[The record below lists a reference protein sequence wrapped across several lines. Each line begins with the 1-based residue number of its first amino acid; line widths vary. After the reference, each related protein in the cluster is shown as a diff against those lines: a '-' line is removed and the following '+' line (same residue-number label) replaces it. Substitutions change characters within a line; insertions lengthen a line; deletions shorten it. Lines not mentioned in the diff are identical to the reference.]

1 MAVAGGAAGAA
12 SGPLVLVV
20 EDEPRIAEV
29 LDAYLRREGYA
40 TAVAADGPTAVH
52 LHARLSPALVLLDVH
67 LPGLDGFEV
76 LRRIGTSGT
85 PVIML
90 TAREEEVDKLVAL
103 RMGADDY
110 VVKPYSPVEV
120 VARVGAVLRRAT
132 AAGRA
137 PVSPADPVL
146 RHDGHRAEVLEAGGV
161 QVDVVATTA
170 RVAGRPLQLTAT
182 EYRLLEHLARAPRR
196 TFSRRQLLDAVLP
209 ESAAMDR
216 VVDAHLGNLRRK
228 LGAAGA
234 PGLVN
239 TVRGLGYRLLPEA

>member
-1 MAVAGGAAGAA
+1 MI
-12 SGPLVLVV
+12 LIV

-29 LDAYLRREGYA
+29 LDAYLHRDGYA
-40 TAVAADGPTAVH
+40 TAVAADGSGAVE
-52 LHARLSPALVLLDVH
+52 LHARLSPALVLLDVN

-76 LRRIGTSGT
+76 LRRIGASGT

-90 TAREEEVDKLVAL
+90 TAREEELDKLVAL

-132 AAGRA
+132 
-137 PVSPADPVL
+137 PADGAHGGL
-146 RHDGHRAEVLEAGGV
+146 LTQDGDRADVLEAGGV
-161 QVDVVATTA
+161 QVDVAATTA

-182 EYRLLEHLARAPRR
+182 EYRLLEHLARSPRR
-196 TFSRRQLLDAVLP
+196 TFSRRQLLDAVIP

-228 LGAAGA
+228 LASAGA

-239 TVRGLGYRLLPEA
+239 TVRGLGYRLLPEG

>member
-1 MAVAGGAAGAA
+1 MPTAGGPAGAA
-12 SGPLVLVV
+12 TGPLVLVV

-40 TAVAADGPTAVH
+40 VAVAHDGSAAVD
-52 LHARLSPALVLLDVH
+52 LHDRLTPALVLLDVN
-67 LPGLDGFEV
+67 LPGVDGFEV

-110 VVKPYSPVEV
+110 VVKPYSPSEV

-132 AAGRA
+132 PAGDALTRA
-137 PVSPADPVL
+137 DEQAQH
-146 RHDGHRAEVLEAGGV
+146 RGDGAQVLEAGGD
-161 QVDVVATTA
+161 QVDVAGTTA

-196 TFSRRQLLDAVLP
+196 TFSRRQLLEAVLP

-228 LGAAGA
+228 LAAAGA

-239 TVRGLGYRLLPEA
+239 TVRGLGYRLLPEG

>member
-1 MAVAGGAAGAA
+1 MPTPGGPAGAA
-12 SGPLVLVV
+12 AGPLVLVV

-29 LDAYLRREGYA
+29 LDAYLRREGYDV
-40 TAVAADGPTAVH
+40 AVAADGPAAVR
-52 LHARLSPALVLLDVH
+52 LHARLSPVLVLLDVN

-76 LRRIGTSGT
+76 LRRIGTAGT

-132 AAGRA
+132 TGAVQPDRPLDEQG
-137 PVSPADPVL
+137 DQ
-146 RHDGHRAEVLEAGGV
+146 GEVLQAGGV
-161 QVDVVATTA
+161 QVDVAGTTA

-182 EYRLLEHLARAPRR
+182 EYRLLEHMVRAPGR
-196 TFSRRQLLDAVLP
+196 TFSRRQLLEAVLP

-228 LGAAGA
+228 LAAAGA

-239 TVRGLGYRLLPEA
+239 TVRGLGYRLLPEI

>member
-1 MAVAGGAAGAA
+1 MIRI
-12 SGPLVLVV
+12 V

-29 LDAYLRREGYA
+29 LDAYLHRDGYA
-40 TAVAADGPTAVH
+40 TAVAADGSGAVE
-52 LHARLSPALVLLDVH
+52 LHARLSPALVLLDVN

-76 LRRIGTSGT
+76 LRRIGASGT

-90 TAREEEVDKLVAL
+90 TAREEELDKLVAL

-132 AAGRA
+132 
-137 PVSPADPVL
+137 PADGAHGGL
-146 RHDGHRAEVLEAGGV
+146 LTQDGDRADVLEAGGV
-161 QVDVVATTA
+161 QVDVAATTA

-182 EYRLLEHLARAPRR
+182 EYRLLEHLARSPRR
-196 TFSRRQLLDAVLP
+196 TFSRRQLLDAVIP

-228 LGAAGA
+228 LASAGA

-239 TVRGLGYRLLPEA
+239 TVRGLGYRLLPEG

>member
-1 MAVAGGAAGAA
+1 
-12 SGPLVLVV
+12 LILIV

-29 LDAYLRREGYA
+29 LDAYLHRDGYA
-40 TAVAADGPTAVH
+40 TAVAADGSGAVE
-52 LHARLSPALVLLDVH
+52 LHARLSPALVLLDVN

-76 LRRIGTSGT
+76 LRRIGASGT

-90 TAREEEVDKLVAL
+90 TAREEELDKLVAL

-132 AAGRA
+132 
-137 PVSPADPVL
+137 PADGAHGGL
-146 RHDGHRAEVLEAGGV
+146 LTQDGDRADVLEAGGV
-161 QVDVVATTA
+161 QVDVAATTA

-182 EYRLLEHLARAPRR
+182 EYRLLEHLARSPRR
-196 TFSRRQLLDAVLP
+196 TFSRRQLLDAVIP

-228 LGAAGA
+228 LASAGA

-239 TVRGLGYRLLPEA
+239 TVRGLGYRLLPEG

>member
-1 MAVAGGAAGAA
+1 
-12 SGPLVLVV
+12 V
-20 EDEPRIAEV
+20 E
-29 LDAYLRREGYA
+29 
-40 TAVAADGPTAVH
+40 
-52 LHARLSPALVLLDVH
+52 LHARLSPALVLLDVN
-67 LPGLDGFEV
+67 LPGLDGFDV
-76 LRRIGTSGT
+76 LRRIGASGT

-90 TAREEEVDKLVAL
+90 TAREEELDKLVAL

-132 AAGRA
+132 
-137 PVSPADPVL
+137 PADGAHGGL
-146 RHDGHRAEVLEAGGV
+146 LTQDGDRADVLEAGGV
-161 QVDVVATTA
+161 QVDVAATTA

-182 EYRLLEHLARAPRR
+182 EYRLLEHLARSPRR
-196 TFSRRQLLDAVLP
+196 TFSRRQLLDAVIP

-228 LGAAGA
+228 LASAGA

-239 TVRGLGYRLLPEA
+239 TVRGLGYRLLPEG